1 MIAASRMHQRKGMLA
16 MAAIT
21 AAVAIVVM
29 VCSSGVA
36 HAIADQV
43 VFGPKQYLRS
53 GGGTTTDYSDTLTV
67 PSNIG
72 SPFLLHIVNGQSNGK
87 NRVSSAW
94 ITINNTQVAGQTDFG
109 QNVAVVDRS
118 ITLNPGTN
126 QLVVRV
132 GSTPGAFLT
141 ITVYGTKIPPTPTS
155 LTPNPLNLTVG
166 SSGVLIA
173 AIGPAPTA
181 PDTLTVSS
189 SNPAI
194 ATVPGSVAFAT
205 NQTTISIPVTA
216 PAAGNASIIVSLNG
230 GTISATVAV
239 SETPATIASLLPT
252 TQTLT
257 QGGTGNLTCPPIR
270 RAPPPL
276 PQV

>member
-1 MIAASRMHQRKGMLA
+1 
-16 MAAIT
+16 
-21 AAVAIVVM
+21 
-29 VCSSGVA
+29 
-36 HAIADQV
+36 
-43 VFGPKQYLRS
+43 
-53 GGGTTTDYSDTLTV
+53 
-67 PSNIG
+67 
-72 SPFLLHIVNGQSNGK
+72 
-87 NRVSSAW
+87 RVSSAW

-194 ATVPGSVAFAT
+194 A
-205 NQTTISIPVTA
+205 
-216 PAAGNASIIVSLNG
+216 
-230 GTISATVAV
+230 
-239 SETPATIASLLPT
+239 
-252 TQTLT
+252 
-257 QGGTGNLTCPPIR
+257 
-270 RAPPPL
+270 
-276 PQV
+276 